1 MSPLLFGVHM
11 DGLLDELKDL
21 GIGFYIGQ
29 NLCGAAGYADYITL
43 LCPTSSGLRKLIVVC
58 EKYAKLHHV
67 LFKGSKA
74 NCWCASRRMLIR
86 ILKQMVRMFLHV
98 RKQYIWEIYF
108 AQLISMKWCLMVSS
122 DLTVV

>member
-29 NLCGAAGYADYITL
+29 HLCGAAGYADYITL
-43 LCPTSSGLRKLIVVC
+43 LCPTRSGLRKLIEVC

-67 LFKGSKA
+67 
-74 NCWCASRRMLIR
+74 
-86 ILKQMVRMFLHV
+86 
-98 RKQYIWEIYF
+98 
-108 AQLISMKWCLMVSS
+108 
-122 DLTVV
+122 